1 MRPSHEKTPLWQPKR
16 GLDVLISRPPR
27 QAGIPIKPWIQGAG
41 CLWQRTCNYKT
52 SVLRW
57 ILCSKK
63 LSKSRLSAQF
73 LSLHKN
79 LTRRAA
85 KQLRTTQPHTSA
97 ARALQAESTPQT
109 ARALQA
115 ESTPKPR
122 AAARKIRYL
131 QADTGLNVLGTSKR
145 KAYSSM
151 RLRTLVGSTLMPGP
165 IVEEIATVLTYLP
178 LALDGLTRI
187 ISERSAP

>member
-57 ILCSKK
+57 LLCIKNQRE
-63 LSKSRLSAQF
+63 SRLSAQF
-73 LSLHKN
+73 LSFHKN

-97 ARALQAESTPQT
+97 ARMPQAESTPT
-109 ARALQA
+109 PHARRKQSPRL
-115 ESTPKPR
+115 KPHAHCKKNPVPASRYRIKR
-122 AAARKIRYL
+122 ARYF
-131 QADTGLNVLGTSKR
+131 
-145 KAYSSM
+145 
-151 RLRTLVGSTLMPGP
+151 
-165 IVEEIATVLTYLP
+165 
-178 LALDGLTRI
+178 
-187 ISERSAP
+187 

>member
-79 LTRRAA
+79 LTRKAA
-85 KQLRTTQPHTSA
+85 KQLRTTQPHTHQPHA
-97 ARALQAESTPQT
+97 CRKQNPRLKPHAHC
-109 ARALQA
+109 
-115 ESTPKPR
+115 KPR
-122 AAARKIRYL
+122 PRRVRAASRARAARKIRYL
-131 QADTGLNVLGTSKR
+131 QADTGLSVLGTSKR
-145 KAYSSM
+145 KA
-151 RLRTLVGSTLMPGP
+151 
-165 IVEEIATVLTYLP
+165 
-178 LALDGLTRI
+178 
-187 ISERSAP
+187 

>member
-1 MRPSHEKTPLWQPKR
+1 MRPSHEKTPLWQPKW

-79 LTRRAA
+79 LTRRAVELLRA
-85 KQLRTTQPHTSA
+85 TQLHAHCKPSPRLKPHACRKPSQRLKPHACRKQSPRLHRTH
-97 ARALQAESTPQT
+97 
-109 ARALQA
+109 
-115 ESTPKPR
+115 
-122 AAARKIRYL
+122 AARKIRYL

-145 KAYSSM
+145 KA
-151 RLRTLVGSTLMPGP
+151 
-165 IVEEIATVLTYLP
+165 
-178 LALDGLTRI
+178 
-187 ISERSAP
+187 

>member
-57 ILCSKK
+57 ILCSKNQRE
-63 LSKSRLSAQF
+63 SRLSAQF

-79 LTRRAA
+79 LTRRTVEL
-85 KQLRTTQPHTSA
+85 LRTTQPHPRCGPSPRLNRVQAVCRVRAPQAACSA
-97 ARALQAESTPQT
+97 RTPSRT
-109 ARALQA
+109 RI
-115 ESTPKPR
+115 
-122 AAARKIRYL
+122 ARKIRYL
-131 QADTGLNVLGTSKR
+131 QADTGLSVLGTSKR
-145 KAYSSM
+145 KA
-151 RLRTLVGSTLMPGP
+151 
-165 IVEEIATVLTYLP
+165 
-178 LALDGLTRI
+178 
-187 ISERSAP
+187 

>member
-79 LTRRAA
+79 LTRRAVELLSSYA
-85 KQLRTTQPHTSA
+85 QLSHTHQPHACRKPSQRLKPHACRKPSPRLKPQAYRKPSA
-97 ARALQAESTPQT
+97 HRKKNPVPASRYRIKRAR
-109 ARALQA
+109 
-115 ESTPKPR
+115 
-122 AAARKIRYL
+122 YF
-131 QADTGLNVLGTSKR
+131 
-145 KAYSSM
+145 
-151 RLRTLVGSTLMPGP
+151 
-165 IVEEIATVLTYLP
+165 
-178 LALDGLTRI
+178 
-187 ISERSAP
+187 

>member
-85 KQLRTTQPHTSA
+85 KQLRTTQPHTYQPHARCKPSPRLHRMHA
-97 ARALQAESTPQT
+97 AIIT
-109 ARALQA
+109 
-115 ESTPKPR
+115 
-122 AAARKIRYL
+122 
-131 QADTGLNVLGTSKR
+131 
-145 KAYSSM
+145 
-151 RLRTLVGSTLMPGP
+151 
-165 IVEEIATVLTYLP
+165 
-178 LALDGLTRI
+178 TRI
-187 ISERSAP
+187 AGGLLLGYNPNYTCPGLKSFALHFVQVTIAM

>member
-57 ILCSKK
+57 ILCSKNQRE
-63 LSKSRLSAQF
+63 SRLSAQF

-79 LTRRAA
+79 LTRRTTVLRRTRHKQRTRRKPREPHAA
-85 KQLRTTQPHTSA
+85 
-97 ARALQAESTPQT
+97 ST
-109 ARALQA
+109 
-115 ESTPKPR
+115 PR
-122 AAARKIRYL
+122 AARTACRVHAASRMRAGSHVRTASRARVARKIRYL

-145 KAYSSM
+145 
-151 RLRTLVGSTLMPGP
+151 
-165 IVEEIATVLTYLP
+165 
-178 LALDGLTRI
+178 LA
-187 ISERSAP
+187 

>member
-97 ARALQAESTPQT
+97 VRVP
-109 ARALQA
+109 QA

-122 AAARKIRYL
+122 AAARKIRHL

>member
-79 LTRRAA
+79 LTRRAVELLHTA
-85 KQLRTTQPHTSA
+85 HPHASSRMQAAGRVPSA
-97 ARALQAESTPQT
+97 HR
-109 ARALQA
+109 
-115 ESTPKPR
+115 KPCAACCKPSPR
-122 AAARKIRYL
+122 LHRVHAARKIRYL

-145 KAYSSM
+145 KA
-151 RLRTLVGSTLMPGP
+151 
-165 IVEEIATVLTYLP
+165 
-178 LALDGLTRI
+178 
-187 ISERSAP
+187 

>member
-57 ILCSKK
+57 ILCSKNQRE
-63 LSKSRLSAQF
+63 SRLSAQF

-79 LTRRAA
+79 LTRRTAV
-85 KQLRTTQPHTSA
+85 QLR
-97 ARALQAESTPQT
+97 ARHKQRTH
-109 ARALQA
+109 R
-115 ESTPKPR
+115 KPR
-122 AAARKIRYL
+122 PRLKPHACRKPSPRLKPHAHCKQSPRLKPHVRCKKNPVPASRYRIKRARYF
-131 QADTGLNVLGTSKR
+131 
-145 KAYSSM
+145 
-151 RLRTLVGSTLMPGP
+151 
-165 IVEEIATVLTYLP
+165 
-178 LALDGLTRI
+178 
-187 ISERSAP
+187 

>member
-79 LTRRAA
+79 LTRRAVELLSSYA
-85 KQLRTTQPHTSA
+85 QLSRTCA
-97 ARALQAESTPQT
+97 ASRVHASNRT
-109 ARALQA
+109 
-115 ESTPKPR
+115 R
-122 AAARKIRYL
+122 AASRVNASNRTRAASRVHAYTACRFKKNPVPASRYRIKRARYF
-131 QADTGLNVLGTSKR
+131 
-145 KAYSSM
+145 
-151 RLRTLVGSTLMPGP
+151 
-165 IVEEIATVLTYLP
+165 
-178 LALDGLTRI
+178 
-187 ISERSAP
+187 

>member
-57 ILCSKK
+57 ILCSKNQRE
-63 LSKSRLSAQF
+63 SRLSAQF

-79 LTRRAA
+79 LTRRAVEL
-85 KQLRTTQPHTSA
+85 LRTRLKPHASRRPCAERAPQA
-97 ARALQAESTPQT
+97 ASTPR
-109 ARALQA
+109 ARRKQSPRL
-115 ESTPKPR
+115 KPHAHCKQSPR
-122 AAARKIRYL
+122 LHHMHASRKIRYL
-131 QADTGLNVLGTSKR
+131 QADTGLNVQGTSKR
-145 KAYSSM
+145 KA
-151 RLRTLVGSTLMPGP
+151 
-165 IVEEIATVLTYLP
+165 
-178 LALDGLTRI
+178 
-187 ISERSAP
+187 

>member
-115 ESTPKPR
+115 ESTPQTARALQAESTPKPR
-122 AAARKIRYL
+122 AASRKIRYL
-131 QADTGLNVLGTSKR
+131 QVDTGLNVLGTSKR
-145 KAYSSM
+145 KA
-151 RLRTLVGSTLMPGP
+151 
-165 IVEEIATVLTYLP
+165 
-178 LALDGLTRI
+178 
-187 ISERSAP
+187 

>member
-63 LSKSRLSAQF
+63 LSKSRLRAQF

-97 ARALQAESTPQT
+97 ARVPQAESTPQT
-109 ARALQA
+109 ARIPQA
-115 ESTPKPR
+115 ESTPTPHACRKPSLR
-122 AAARKIRYL
+122 LHRMHAARKIRYL

-145 KAYSSM
+145 KA
-151 RLRTLVGSTLMPGP
+151 
-165 IVEEIATVLTYLP
+165 
-178 LALDGLTRI
+178 
-187 ISERSAP
+187 

>member
-85 KQLRTTQPHTSA
+85 KQLRATQPYTCRKPSPRLKPHACRKLNPHLKPYVCRKPSPRLKPH
-97 ARALQAESTPQT
+97 ARHKKNPVPASRYRIKR
-109 ARALQA
+109 AR
-115 ESTPKPR
+115 
-122 AAARKIRYL
+122 YF
-131 QADTGLNVLGTSKR
+131 
-145 KAYSSM
+145 
-151 RLRTLVGSTLMPGP
+151 
-165 IVEEIATVLTYLP
+165 
-178 LALDGLTRI
+178 
-187 ISERSAP
+187 

>member
-85 KQLRTTQPHTSA
+85 KQLRTTQPRTSA
-97 ARALQAESTPQT
+97 ARVPQAAAPTQPYT
-109 ARALQA
+109 CR
-115 ESTPKPR
+115 KPSPR
-122 AAARKIRYL
+122 LKPHACRKPSPRAARKIRYL

-145 KAYSSM
+145 KA
-151 RLRTLVGSTLMPGP
+151 
-165 IVEEIATVLTYLP
+165 
-178 LALDGLTRI
+178 
-187 ISERSAP
+187 

>member
-1 MRPSHEKTPLWQPKR
+1 MRPSHEKTQLWQPKR

-57 ILCSKK
+57 ILCSKNQRE
-63 LSKSRLSAQF
+63 SRLSAQF

-85 KQLRTTQPHTSA
+85 KQLRTTQPHAHCRPSQRLEPHA
-97 ARALQAESTPQT
+97 PCEPSPRLKPHACR
-109 ARALQA
+109 
-115 ESTPKPR
+115 KPR
-122 AAARKIRYL
+122 ATRTPCAAARDANCARRKKNPVPASRYRI
-131 QADTGLNVLGTSKR
+131 KR
-145 KAYSSM
+145 ARYF
-151 RLRTLVGSTLMPGP
+151 
-165 IVEEIATVLTYLP
+165 
-178 LALDGLTRI
+178 
-187 ISERSAP
+187 